1 MTAGPVTDTPCTHVL
16 IVNYRTAALA
26 AQAVGSVLA
35 QRDNLGA
42 SAQVL
47 VIDNRSGDG
56 SVEALRAAAL
66 AQGWPDTVHVVPQPR
81 NGGFAYGNN
90 QGLRWLRE
98 RGLMGNAHVLLLNPD
113 AQLKEGCLSAAL
125 KTLVQRPRTG
135 IVGVP
140 VYGSNG
146 EREGSAHHWP
156 SPASELLSQAKLAV
170 LQRHWPQLDVTPSA
184 QFAPSQGRPGEPFAC
199 QWVSGAFFLIHRD
212 LLAELP
218 EMDEGYFLYF
228 EEVDYCRRAHT
239 LGWQVVVANAPGI
252 VHHEGSST
260 GIQDT
265 RRPRPAYWYD
275 SRRRYLVNHHGWAG
289 LVLADLCSLAG
300 RALFL
305 PRKWLGL
312 GAAGR
317 SDSLPREYHRR
328 MLASD
333 LQALRRGGR

>member
-1 MTAGPVTDTPCTHVL
+1 MTDTPCTHVL

-26 AQAVGSVLA
+26 AQAVASVLA
-35 QRDNLGA
+35 HRASLGPR
-42 SAQVL
+42 AQVL
-47 VIDNRSGDG
+47 VIDNQSGDG

-66 AQGWPDTVHVVPQPR
+66 EQAWPDTVHILPQPR

-90 QGLRWLRE
+90 QGLRWLRQQ
-98 RGLMGNAHVLLLNPD
+98 GLLGNAHVLLLNPD

-125 KTLVQRPRTG
+125 HTLTQRAQTG

-140 VYGSNG
+140 IYGSTG

-156 SPASELLSQAKLAV
+156 SPASELLSQAKLAA
-170 LQRHWPQLDVTPSA
+170 LQRRWPWLDVTPAA
-184 QFAPSQGRPGEPFAC
+184 QFAPVHGVEGQPFVC
-199 QWVSGAFFLIHRD
+199 HWVSGAFFLIHRD

-228 EEVDYCRRAHT
+228 EEVDYCRRAQN
-239 LGWQVVVANAPGI
+239 LGWQVVVAGAPGI

-260 GIQDT
+260 GIQDI
-265 RRPRPAYWYD
+265 RRPRPGYWYD
-275 SRRRYLVNHHGWAG
+275 SRRRYLINHHGLSG
-289 LVLADLCSLAG
+289 LLLADLCSLVG

-305 PRKWLGL
+305 PRKWLRL
-312 GAAGR
+312 GAASR
-317 SDSLPREYHRR
+317 SDKLPREYHRR